1 MYNVNNTKSIGT
13 NIRQQINIYIKK
25 KNYYYITIIIIFNL
39 LLTKK
44 KTK

>member
-25 KNYYYITIIIIFNL
+25 TIIIL
-39 LLTKK
+39 LLLLFLICY
-44 KTK
+44 